1 MAMRV
6 KNISEG
12 FVDANGVFH
21 PIRAAGDYKAG
32 RAGEKKKYK
41 PGKKAAAKRK
51 ATSQVKTHK
60 RVAAKRS
67 VADIKKMLGVG
78 KAGGAKK
85 NPLPMNKWTNVKIKP
100 LANGDVKILIK

>member
-12 FVDANGVFH
+12 FVDASGVFH

-67 VADIKKMLGVG
+67 VADIKKML
-78 KAGGAKK
+78 AGGAKK
-85 NPLPMNKWTNVKIKP
+85 NPLPVGKWTKVKIKP
-100 LANGDVKILIK
+100 MANGDVKVLIT